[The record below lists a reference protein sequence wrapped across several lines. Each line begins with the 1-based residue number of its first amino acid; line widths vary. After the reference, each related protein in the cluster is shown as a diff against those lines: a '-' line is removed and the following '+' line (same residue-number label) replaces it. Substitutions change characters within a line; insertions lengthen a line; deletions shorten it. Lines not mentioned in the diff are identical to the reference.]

1 MAIADEAVMGL
12 TPLFPEETEEAIGD
26 RWEQW
31 ANEGLTAED
40 VDRWTD
46 VRPGSYWYIATR
58 PGVRQAA
65 RIYDV
70 MGSDFVAASFPL
82 LTWGGYLD
90 DIAGGQKI
98 FRNPATRATGVV
110 TFTGEPG
117 TEITAGTTVAVEGPA
132 DQVEGKEY
140 EVTEGGEIP
149 GGGSIDLPVEALA
162 SGAAGNAP
170 AAAVT
175 LLQSEVAGVEAV
187 TNADPI
193 TGGTDPEDDESLRDR
208 LIEARDGEGPG
219 NTTDYKVWSRAF
231 SNEIRRV
238 VVIPLWEGAGTVLVI
253 VLTATG
259 DPVSEVT
266 VDALQAFL
274 DPVPGA
280 GEGLAPVG
288 AAVTVTTAEEV
299 KVDVSA
305 KIEFESGYS
314 LNGTGGTTAMEE
326 AIEEAIKIPVESS
339 QPGGE
344 VVRQSVI
351 AAIMSLVGVH
361 DVGSVKLNAAEV
373 NVALESNPAEVA
385 VVDEIALTEG
395 PV

>member
-1 MAIADEAVMGL
+1 MAINDQAVLGL
-12 TPLFPEETEEAIGD
+12 TPLFPEETEEAIAK
-26 RWEQW
+26 RYEQW
-31 ANEGLTAED
+31 ANEGLTPDD
-40 VDRWTD
+40 VEEWTD
-46 VRPGSYWYIATR
+46 TRAGAFWYIATR
-58 PGVRQAA
+58 PGIRQDA

-70 MGSDFVAASFPL
+70 MGTDYVAACFPL
-82 LTWGGYLD
+82 LSWGEYLD
-90 DIAGGQKI
+90 DLAGGQKI

-110 TFTGEPG
+110 TFTGAPG
-117 TEITAGTTVAVEGPA
+117 TEIGAGTTVAVEGPA

-140 EVTEGGEIP
+140 EVTEAGVI
-149 GGGSIDLPVEALA
+149 GGGGTVDLPVEALA
-162 SGAAGNAP
+162 AGAGGNAP
-170 AAAVT
+170 AASVT
-175 LLQSEVAGVEAV
+175 LLQSEVAEVEAV

-193 TGGTDPEDDESLRDR
+193 TGGTDPEDDESLRER
-208 LIEARDGEGPG
+208 LIESRDGEGPG

-238 VVIPLWEGAGTVLVI
+238 VVVPLWKGAGTVLVI

-266 VDALQAFL
+266 VDGLQAFL
-274 DPVPGA
+274 DPIPSA

-288 AAVTVTTAEEV
+288 AAVTVTTAEAI

-305 KIEFESGYS
+305 KVEFENGYT
-314 LNGTGGTTAMEE
+314 LDGIGGTTAMKE
-326 AIEEAIKIPVESS
+326 AIEDAITTTVESS

-344 VVRQSVI
+344 VVLQSVV

-361 DVGSVKLNAAEV
+361 DVGSVKLNGKAE
-373 NVALESNPAEVA
+373 NVALSSNPAQVA
-385 VVDEIALTEG
+385 SIDEITLVEG

>member
-1 MAIADEAVMGL
+1 MAIEDLAVLGL
-12 TPLFPEETEEAIGD
+12 TPLFPEMTEEKIGTD
-26 RWEQW
+26 WEQW
-31 ANEGLTAED
+31 ANEGLTPED

-46 VRPGSYWYIATR
+46 VRPGSYWFINTR

-65 RIYDV
+65 RVYDV
-70 MGSDFVAASFPL
+70 MGTDFIAACFPL
-82 LTWGGYLD
+82 LSWGGYLD

-98 FRNPATRATGVV
+98 FRNPATHATGEV
-110 TFTGEPG
+110 TFTGTAG
-117 TEITAGTTVAVEGPA
+117 TEIPAGTTVAVEGPA

-149 GGGSIDLPVEALA
+149 EGGSIDLPVEALA
-162 SGAAGNAP
+162 AGAAGDAP

-175 LLQSEVAGVEAV
+175 LLQSEVADVEAV

-259 DPVSEVT
+259 VPVSEAT
-266 VDALQAFL
+266 VNDLQAFL

-288 AAVTVTTAEEV
+288 AAVTVTAAEEV
-299 KVDVSA
+299 KVDVDA
-305 KIEFESGYS
+305 KIEFEAGYS
-314 LNGTGGTTAMEE
+314 LTGTGGTTAMEE
-326 AIEEAIKIPVESS
+326 AIEEAIKVPVEGS

-361 DVGSVKLNAAEV
+361 DVGSVKLNAGEA
-373 NVALESNPAEVA
+373 NVALESNPAQVA
-385 VVDEIALTEG
+385 SVDKITLTEG